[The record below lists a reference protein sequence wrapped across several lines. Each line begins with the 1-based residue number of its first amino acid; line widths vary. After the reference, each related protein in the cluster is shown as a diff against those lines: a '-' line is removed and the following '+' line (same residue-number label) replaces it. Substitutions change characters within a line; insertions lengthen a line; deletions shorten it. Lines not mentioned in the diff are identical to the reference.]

1 MFDTRFLTFFYTTLL
16 SSGGLGHTSYILII
30 YADTWQIP
38 NIWFFFSL
46 LSPPSSFY
54 QSTDLALDVKCIPN
68 EKRDQQQIIS
78 QMTGSKAQ
86 LLPRLTLD
94 MRTMQL
100 CWFHSIAFSSHKE
113 YMMMLLLFEVP
124 FRKIFIKN
132 VENFCLYTMRYEFE
146 LVSFQLGLFCHQLF
160 KNFTYIIP
168 VTHYYTHLQI
178 ITVTKYF

>member
-1 MFDTRFLTFFYTTLL
+1 MRKNNLPKVKELKDIQCRVVWHQILNILLYYPTFQWRFRTHFLYSDHICRHL
-16 SSGGLGHTSYILII
+16 
-30 YADTWQIP
+30 ADPKYMI
-38 NIWFFFSL
+38 FFSL

-54 QSTDLALDVKCIPN
+54 QSTDSALDVKCIPN

-86 LLPRLTLD
+86 LLPRLALD

-124 FRKIFIKN
+124 SRKIFIL
-132 VENFCLYTMRYEFE
+132 FMSFWAS
-146 LVSFQLGLFCHQLF
+146 VSYL
-160 KNFTYIIP
+160 
-168 VTHYYTHLQI
+168 
-178 ITVTKYF
+178 